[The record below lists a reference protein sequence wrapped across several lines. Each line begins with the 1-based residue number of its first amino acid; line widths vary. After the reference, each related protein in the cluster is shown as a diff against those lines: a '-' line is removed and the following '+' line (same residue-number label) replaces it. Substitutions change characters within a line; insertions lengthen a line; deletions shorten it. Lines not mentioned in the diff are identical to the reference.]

1 MTTEQALATS
11 ISWRTIFTEV
21 RHHRPALLR
30 GNLIA
35 FMAVVCAVPVPLFLP
50 ILVDEVLLNKPAGFI
65 AFVAPWFPASWHGPV
80 LFILVALGLTIGLR
94 LASILLN
101 VWQSRTFSLIS
112 KEVVYRVRLRM
123 LDRLSMIALS
133 EYETL
138 GSGRVSSHFVTDL
151 NAVDSFLGN
160 SISSFI
166 VALLSLVGVAGV
178 LLWMNW
184 QLALFILL
192 LNPVVIG
199 FSTRFGKKVKE
210 LKKRENAAFEAF
222 QEALGETLDALNQI
236 RAMNR
241 ESYYL
246 ARVAGM
252 AANIRQHAAAFA
264 WKSDAMNRISFF
276 IFLAGFDAFRALAM
290 VMVFYADLSIGEMLA
305 VFGYLWFMMSPVQ
318 EIINIQYSW
327 YAANAA
333 LGRINAMLMLK
344 PAQTGKEHLNPFAES
359 NSISLQLENVSF
371 SYADGEAVLDGVNL
385 IIAPGEKVALVGAS
399 GGGKST
405 LVQALLGLYPLR
417 GGSIRFGGVDV
428 SEIGWAKVRD
438 HVGVVLQ
445 HPVLFNASVR
455 ENLSMGRDYTEADL
469 WHALKVAQL
478 ESFIANLDG
487 GLDSIIGKN
496 GVRLSGGQRQ
506 RLAVA
511 RVVLGRPQV
520 VILDEATSAL
530 DTATEYNL
538 HQAMA
543 EFLQNRTTLIIAHRL
558 SAVRQADRILVFE
571 NGHIV
576 EEGVHES
583 LIRSGGL
590 YHQLYAQA

>member
-1 MTTEQALATS
+1 
-11 ISWRTIFTEV
+11 
-21 RHHRPALLR
+21 
-30 GNLIA
+30 
-35 FMAVVCAVPVPLFLP
+35 
-50 ILVDEVLLNKPAGFI
+50 
-65 AFVAPWFPASWHGPV
+65 
-80 LFILVALGLTIGLR
+80 
-94 LASILLN
+94 
-101 VWQSRTFSLIS
+101 
-112 KEVVYRVRLRM
+112 
-123 LDRLSMIALS
+123 
-133 EYETL
+133 
-138 GSGRVSSHFVTDL
+138 
-151 NAVDSFLGN
+151 
-160 SISSFI
+160 
-166 VALLSLVGVAGV
+166 
-178 LLWMNW
+178 
-184 QLALFILL
+184 
-192 LNPVVIG
+192 
-199 FSTRFGKKVKE
+199 
-210 LKKRENAAFEAF
+210 
-222 QEALGETLDALNQI
+222 
-236 RAMNR
+236 
-241 ESYYL
+241 
-246 ARVAGM
+246 
-252 AANIRQHAAAFA
+252 
-264 WKSDAMNRISFF
+264 
-276 IFLAGFDAFRALAM
+276 
-290 VMVFYADLSIGEMLA
+290 
-305 VFGYLWFMMSPVQ
+305 
-318 EIINIQYSW
+318 
-327 YAANAA
+327 
-333 LGRINAMLMLK
+333 
-344 PAQTGKEHLNPFAES
+344 
-359 NSISLQLENVSF
+359 
-371 SYADGEAVLDGVNL
+371 
-385 IIAPGEKVALVGAS
+385 
-399 GGGKST
+399 
-405 LVQALLGLYPLR
+405 
-417 GGSIRFGGVDV
+417 VDV